1 MEKDKYCTI
10 SSICRTLKSP
20 TRRNRWFRGMRWRWG
35 IGEGGQM
42 VQTSSYKIRSGD
54 VMYSMVS
61 KVNDT
66 VLYLKIA
73 KRVNPKTFLYKEKK
87 HF

>member
-1 MEKDKYCTI
+1 
-10 SSICRTLKSP
+10 
-20 TRRNRWFRGMRWRWG
+20 
-35 IGEGGQM
+35 M

-73 KRVNPKTFLYKEKK
+73 KRVNPKSSHLKRGKIVIM
-87 HF
+87 